1 MALLGEV
8 GSPSD
13 DIIAAVSYL
22 HYESCFAIG
31 PRCDAHTVAYSHGIG
46 AANTLQAEVPFH
58 LTLKSLAAVRQDHVP
73 ASCVPYYKSLLSHQ
87 LRRSLFPWSLLP
99 AGRR

>member
-1 MALLGEV
+1 MSLQILVVDDERAILTALKKALENLAWRKRGLKE
-8 GSPSD
+8 D
-13 DIIAAVSYL
+13 
-22 HYESCFAIG
+22 
-31 PRCDAHTVAYSHGIG
+31 
-46 AANTLQAEVPFH
+46 VPFH